1 MSKKNML
8 IWIILS
14 SGLCLFHSS
23 ESHAQTFPS
32 IETDR
37 PDQTECPY
45 IVPAGHFQLEAGFN
59 YESIDAKEKKWI
71 MPTALWKY
79 GINQQFELRLI
90 TEINNKRTEGKSS
103 TGLLPVEIGFKVRL
117 MEEKGIQPLTSF
129 ISHISIPNTS
139 SQKFSTSYFAP
150 NFRFTM
156 LHTLSDRLTLS
167 YNLGAEWD
175 GENPEPIFIYTLAP
189 AYSFTDRL
197 GAYIEIYGFAP
208 QQQRADHRADGGI
221 FYLVKNNIQLDA
233 SGGFRITENA
243 PEYYGALGFSIRLP
257 R

>member
-8 IWIILS
+8 VRVILS
-14 SGLCLFHSS
+14 SGLYFFLFC
-23 ESHAQTFPS
+23 ESHAQTLSS

-59 YESIDAKEKKWI
+59 YESVDTKEKKWI
-71 MPTALWKY
+71 LPTALWKY

-90 TEINNKRTEGKSS
+90 TEINNNRTEGKSS
-103 TGLLPVEIGFKVRL
+103 TGLLPTEIGFKVRL

-129 ISHISIPNTS
+129 ISHISIPNAST
-139 SQKFSTSYFAP
+139 QKFSTSYFAP

-197 GAYIEIYGFAP
+197 GAYIELYGFAP

-221 FYLVKNNIQLDA
+221 FYLVKNNIQLDV